1 MKKFIA
7 IAVAAFLLA
16 GCSNNTT
23 NESTSS
29 AVSAEISSET
39 TSSVT
44 ERSSESVSTSVEE
57 SSTKESSS
65 SEESSS
71 APVETS
77 TSSSIEEK
85 PVSSSSNKPES
96 SSTTKIEEKPIS
108 SSSTSSSSNKPVE
121 KPVSSSSNPVSSSS
135 KPTCEHIFVTETHK
149 LPHPECLEKITKCQI
164 CGYELSRTPTHE
176 YENGVC
182 IWCGK
187 YDPNVSHNCTRDGHI
202 WGNSYTESSTENVEI
217 KEMHIVSN
225 NGYDFDLAYRYFGE
239 AGVNVNFAPYLGTN
253 AFGEGSSKV
262 KTTGVKTITRYI
274 HECSE
279 CGYKETYNTEETV
292 TPGDNWVYAGT
303 PRSRFYPVIWYD
315 VNNIPDEIYDEEARS
330 KIKLVMWF
338 TYGDTHNG
346 NNGGYNEDEECQAFT
361 EYLITHSINDP
372 GFNEYVMNSV
382 TSFMNKWS
390 ETGKRTYRDINSEL
404 DFINKYTGLDLEP
417 IVS

>member
-7 IAVAAFLLA
+7 IALSAFLLA

-23 NESTSS
+23 NESTNS
-29 AVSAEISSET
+29 AASAEISSET

-44 ERSSESVSTSVEE
+44 ESSSESVSTSVEE

-77 TSSSIEEK
+77 TSSSTIIEEK
-85 PVSSSSNKPES
+85 PTS

-108 SSSTSSSSNKPVE
+108 SSSTSSYKPVE

-164 CGYELSRTPTHE
+164 CGYELSKTPTHE

-217 KEMHIVSN
+217 VETHILSE
-225 NGYDFDLAYRYFGE
+225 NGYDYTLAGRNFGD
-239 AGVNVNFAPYLGTN
+239 AGVNIDFTPYFGTT
-253 AFGEGSSKV
+253 AFGSGSSKV

-292 TPGDNWVYAGT
+292 TPDDNWVFVNGS
-303 PRSRFYPVIWYD
+303 RSKNDYCSVIWYD
-315 VNNIPDEIYDEEARS
+315 LNNIPDEVYEGVENLLADREAW
-330 KIKLVMWF
+330 K
-338 TYGDTHNG
+338 
-346 NNGGYNEDEECQAFT
+346 
-361 EYLITHSINDP
+361 
-372 GFNEYVMNSV
+372 NSL
-382 TSFMNKWS
+382 
-390 ETGKRTYRDINSEL
+390 RNSR
-404 DFINKYTGLDLEP
+404 
-417 IVS
+417 